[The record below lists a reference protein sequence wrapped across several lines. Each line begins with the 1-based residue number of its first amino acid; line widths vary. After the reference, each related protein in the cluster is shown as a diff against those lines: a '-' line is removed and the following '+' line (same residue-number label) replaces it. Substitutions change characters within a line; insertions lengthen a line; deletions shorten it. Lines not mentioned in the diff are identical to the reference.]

1 MQDRSILTLVR
12 HGETPANL
20 ESVWHGSIDTPLT
33 ERGIAQAE
41 RVADY
46 LAEHHA
52 DATALYSSPLQRARA
67 TAAPIGLALGLENSV
82 EADLTEFHLG
92 SWEGTSYAELA
103 TTHKLWENMN
113 RDPDFAPHGG
123 ESPNQVARRFS
134 RLMRTLC
141 DRHRGQRIVVVTHG
155 GALSIGLAQIID
167 GNPSGWAGVMSNC
180 AVSELVLDP
189 EPELLRFNH
198 TEHLEDL

>member
-1 MQDRSILTLVR
+1 MTTRSILTLVR
-12 HGETPANL
+12 HGETPANQ

-33 ERGIAQAE
+33 DRGHSQAG
-41 RVADY
+41 RVAAY

-52 DATALYSSPLQRARA
+52 DASALYSSPLQRARH
-67 TAAPIGLALGLENSV
+67 TAAPIAEALGLDHGV

-123 ESPNQVARRFS
+123 ESARQVSERFQ
-134 RLMRTLC
+134 RVLRALC
-141 DRHRGQRIVVVTHG
+141 DRHHGERIVVVTHG
-155 GALSIGLAQIID
+155 GALSIGLASIID
-167 GNPSGWAGVMSNC
+167 GNPSGWAGVMNNC
-180 AVSELVLDP
+180 AVTELVLDP

-198 TEHLEDL
+198 TEHLDDL